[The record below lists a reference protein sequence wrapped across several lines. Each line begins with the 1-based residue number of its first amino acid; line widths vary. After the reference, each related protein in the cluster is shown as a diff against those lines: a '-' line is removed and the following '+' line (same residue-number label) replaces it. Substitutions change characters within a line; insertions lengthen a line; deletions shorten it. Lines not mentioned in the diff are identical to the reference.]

1 MKTLSPLTITLL
13 ALTLISCR
21 STTSHKSSCK
31 GPFTLLSPA
40 QDAVLTQ
47 YTQAQSDFNQL
58 LAKPH
63 THNDQRVWL
72 AETRK
77 TTKSDLS
84 LPKRNTF
91 TWLCN
96 GDGIIA
102 HEIEVSECP
111 RFTENVLHFIVQK
124 GQQEALI
131 HSLKANTKYYWRVV
145 GTDCQARPISSA
157 IASFTT
163 KDEIP
168 RWIFVDGVSNV
179 RDMGGWTTKD
189 GRRVRQG
196 LVYRGGEMRIHM
208 MVTSEGIRFL
218 ERELRL
224 RSLLDLRGSGEL
236 AKDSNHGS
244 SLSPLVRWHNT
255 PISGYAGCA
264 TGAQKELYAKAFRI
278 IIEPTNLP
286 LYTHCW
292 GGADRTGTLIFL
304 LNATLGVKDDD
315 LLRDYELTSL
325 SLWGSRSRETEQFKS
340 LDAFLETLAPD
351 QDYQAKAVAYWKAAG
366 ITDKEIETL
375 KEMFLEKSDE

>member
-1 MKTLSPLTITLL
+1 MKKLSILTITLFT
-13 ALTLISCR
+13 LTLLSCR
-21 STTSHKSSCK
+21 STSCSK
-31 GPFTLLSPA
+31 KACHEPFTLLTPM

-47 YTQAQSDFNQL
+47 HTQAQADFNQL
-58 LAKPH
+58 LARPH
-63 THNDQRVWL
+63 THNDQKAWL

-77 TTKSDLS
+77 TTKGDLS

-91 TWLCN
+91 TWRCN
-96 GDGIIA
+96 GKGVDA

-111 RFTENVLHFIVQK
+111 KFTKDVLHFIVKQ
-124 GQQEALI
+124 GQNETQI

-157 IASFTT
+157 VASFTT

-168 RWIFVDGVSNV
+168 RWIFIDGVSNV

-196 LVYRGGEMRIHM
+196 LIYRGGEMRIHM

-218 ERELRL
+218 EHELRL
-224 RSLLDLRGSGEL
+224 RSLLDLRGAGEL

-255 PISGYAGCA
+255 SISGYAGCA
-264 TGAQKELYAKAFRI
+264 TDAQKELYAKAFRI

-304 LNATLGVKDDD
+304 LNATLGVKDED
-315 LLRDYELTSL
+315 LLREKLRRCQGVIKRCQWSL
-325 SLWGSRSRETEQFKS
+325 PRLQS
-340 LDAFLETLAPD
+340 
-351 QDYQAKAVAYWKAAG
+351 
-366 ITDKEIETL
+366 
-375 KEMFLEKSDE
+375 

>member
-1 MKTLSPLTITLL
+1 MDAHLL
-13 ALTLISCR
+13 
-21 STTSHKSSCK
+21 
-31 GPFTLLSPA
+31 
-40 QDAVLTQ
+40 
-47 YTQAQSDFNQL
+47 
-58 LAKPH
+58 
-63 THNDQRVWL
+63 
-72 AETRK
+72 
-77 TTKSDLS
+77 
-84 LPKRNTF
+84 
-91 TWLCN
+91 
-96 GDGIIA
+96 
-102 HEIEVSECP
+102 EVSECP
-111 RFTENVLHFIVQK
+111 KFTGKVMHFIVPK
-124 GQQEALI
+124 GQNSALV
-131 HSLKANTKYYWRVV
+131 HSLKTNTKYYWRVV

-157 IASFTT
+157 VASFTT
-163 KDEIP
+163 KDELP

-208 MVTSEGIRFL
+208 MVTAEGIRFL
-218 ERELRL
+218 EHELGL
-224 RSLLDLRGSGEL
+224 HSLLDLRSAGEL

-255 PISGYAGCA
+255 PISGYAGCG
-264 TGAQKELYAKAFRI
+264 TDAQKELYAKAFRI

-325 SLWGSRSRETEQFKS
+325 SLWGSRSRETDLFKGF
-340 LDAFLETLAPD
+340 DAFLETLAPG

-366 ITDKEIETL
+366 ITDKEIEML
-375 KEMFLEKSDE
+375 REMFLEKSDE